1 MRRSILAWLY
11 ALLSA
16 AIAGGANAIVGAI
29 GGPMFAPEVFNADAT
44 RDDMLHYA
52 AFLVVTGAIGGAATL
67 LAKSPLPDLWPSRR
81 RRETLAPPQPGVRE

>member
-1 MRRSILAWLY
+1 MKRSILAWLY
-11 ALLSA
+11 AVLSA

-29 GGPMFAPEVFNADAT
+29 GGPMFTPEVFNADAT
-44 RDDMLHYA
+44 RADMLHYA
-52 AFLVVTGAIGGAATL
+52 AFLVVTGAISGAATL